1 MGWQEFIGYLGSF
14 LMFSTFWMK
23 RMIPLRIA
31 GISANCAM
39 ITYAAA
45 AGLYPIMA
53 VQTLMLPL
61 NMFRLWQMRN
71 LVNRVAAVGN
81 FGPDA
86 LVPFMKKESF
96 TAGHVLFKAGDASD
110 KMYLVKSGT
119 IRLKEFD
126 VTMGPGDLF
135 GEIGLLSTRNRRTA
149 TAEVAEDTQVLALTR
164 DDVEQLFFQ
173 EPEFGFFLM
182 ELVTERLIGNLDTPA
197 DQQLTP
203 EGGSRG

>member
-31 GISANCAM
+31 GISANGAM
-39 ITYAAA
+39 IAYAAA
-45 AGLYPIMA
+45 AGLYPILA

-61 NMFRLWQMRN
+61 NLFRLLQMRK
-71 LVNRVAAVGN
+71 LVNRVAAVGD

-96 TAGHVLFKAGDASD
+96 AAGHVLFKAGDPSD
-110 KMYLVKSGT
+110 KMYLIKSGQVLLT
-119 IRLKEFD
+119 ELG
-126 VTMGPGDLF
+126 VTMGPGELF
-135 GEIGLLSTRNRRTA
+135 GEIGLISPRNRRTA
-149 TAEVAEDTQVLALTR
+149 TAQVSENTQLLALTR

-182 ELVTERLIGNLDTPA
+182 QLVTERLIGNLDTPRDA
-197 DQQLTP
+197 
-203 EGGSRG
+203 EA